1 MTSYD
6 AYYMGRN
13 SWFPGERIPKVNPLA
28 GTPFARDFARG
39 LRDVLAEER
48 LNLCTEWDND

>member
-1 MTSYD
+1 MTAYD

-13 SWFPGERIPKVNPLA
+13 AWFPGERIPKANPLA
-28 GTPFARDFARG
+28 GTPFAKDWTRG

-48 LNLCTEWDND
+48 LNLCTAWDKD